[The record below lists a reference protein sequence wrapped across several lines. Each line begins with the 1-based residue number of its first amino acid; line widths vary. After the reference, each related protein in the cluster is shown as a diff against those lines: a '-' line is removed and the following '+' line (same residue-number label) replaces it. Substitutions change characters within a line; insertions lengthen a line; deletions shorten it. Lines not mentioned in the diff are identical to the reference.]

1 MKEIENANISIENF
15 DLLTRN
21 LLNPL
26 NEYRLE
32 YDKQLKKIKEDWSR
46 ENKQMVDAKNN
57 MAKSRDL
64 YISKKQDLEKLQFY
78 LKSRFVFLIKI
89 FGLNHFKEI

>member
-89 FGLNHFKEI
+89 CGLNHFKEI